1 MGIGPCGS
9 PMHVGEAAVLG
20 CERSVVKRPAP
31 RVVDAGELGGRRRVR
46 MFLESVEE
54 QHAVRLDV
62 FTQVLR
68 LTGVAPPRCSP
79 STGRA

>member
-1 MGIGPCGS
+1 MLEKPL
-9 PMHVGEAAVLG
+9 LG

-46 MFLESVEE
+46 MFLGVLESVEE